1 MIALSPYSQ
10 ETEHQMQKMYYL
22 LPERSRRLYAGI
34 EALKLPYGGVSY
46 IARLLKC
53 TRNTVIQGI
62 KEFFEEE
69 TLPQHRSRKKGG
81 GRTPQLET
89 QPHIDE
95 AFLLILKEHTAG
107 DPMDEKVKWTNLT
120 GVEISELLIKKGYK
134 ASPFIVKKLLK
145 KHHYKK
151 RKALKKSLP
160 ESIKTVMPNL
170 RILLT

>member
-1 MIALSPYSQ
+1 MIPLSPCPQ
-10 ETEHQMQKMYYL
+10 DTEHKMQKMYHL
-22 LPERSRRLYAGI
+22 LPERNRRLYAGV

-46 IARLLKC
+46 IARLFDC

-62 KEFFEEE
+62 KEFSEEE

-89 QPHIDE
+89 QIEIDE
-95 AFLLILKEHTAG
+95 AFLLILKKYTAD
-107 DPMDEKVKWTNLT
+107 DPMDEKVKWTDLT
-120 GVEISELLIKKGYK
+120 CVEISKLLLEKGYE

-151 RKALKKSLP
+151 RKALKKSPL
-160 ESIKTVMPNL
+160 ESM
-170 RILLT
+170 